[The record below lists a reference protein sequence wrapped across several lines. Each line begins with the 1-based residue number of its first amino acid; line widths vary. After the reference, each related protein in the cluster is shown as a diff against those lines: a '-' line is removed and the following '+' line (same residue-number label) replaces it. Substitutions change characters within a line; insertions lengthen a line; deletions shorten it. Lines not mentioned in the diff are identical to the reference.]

1 MCMCMYD
8 VGPNFDKVSSSS
20 FGIPHFSPPQKLADP
35 HRKKRSADLLPCS
48 FDATACRRG
57 LTVAQAVL
65 AGECGSSASPIWSLS
80 APRTSAGPL
89 PPVAPDAWHVQRAFR
104 TRPLSSPLR
113 TSAPRLRPILV
124 CYSCRAL
131 CPLSSLIVSSRPLCT
146 SPSAPIALRR
156 TRTRTCRN
164 QICSHVHQAKQS
176 RSFSSLV
183 FIGVAA
189 LCAILVPACGYAAGI
204 GTPCPPVLVDGLT
217 RGCSPKGALKG
228 IPISA
233 RPQTPHVNPWGMP
246 LGTVTLSVLG

>member
-8 VGPNFDKVSSSS
+8 VGPNFDKVSSST

-104 TRPLSSPLR
+104 TRPAFSPLR

-124 CYSCRAL
+124 CNSCCAL
-131 CPLSSLIVSSRPLCT
+131 CPLSSLIVSSPPLHLSL
-146 SPSAPIALRR
+146 SPYSSATHPYPYLPQPDLLSRAPGKAIPEL
-156 TRTRTCRN
+156 
-164 QICSHVHQAKQS
+164 QQS
-176 RSFSSLV
+176 RLHRCRRSLRH
-183 FIGVAA
+183 
-189 LCAILVPACGYAAGI
+189 PRAGLRVRSRYRH
-204 GTPCPPVLVDGLT
+204 TVPPVLVDGLT

-228 IPISA
+228 IPSISG

-246 LGTVTLSVLG
+246 LGTATLSVLG

>member
-1 MCMCMYD
+1 MH
-8 VGPNFDKVSSSS
+8 VHVRRGPS
-20 FGIPHFSPPQKLADP
+20 FGKVRFQPFSFPTFLPLNIGRPTEKNG
-35 HRKKRSADLLPCS
+35 HRNSALQTSCIVASIARQPCS
-48 FDATACRRG
+48 SCPDSR
-57 LTVAQAVL
+57 VAQAVL

-104 TRPLSSPLR
+104 TRPAFSPLR

-124 CYSCRAL
+124 CNSCCAL
-131 CPLSSLIVSSRPLCT
+131 CPLSSLIVSSPPLHLSL
-146 SPSAPIALRR
+146 SPYSSATHPYPY
-156 TRTRTCRN
+156 CRN

-204 GTPCPPVLVDGLT
+204 GTPCRLFWWTG
-217 RGCSPKGALKG
+217 
-228 IPISA
+228 
-233 RPQTPHVNPWGMP
+233 
-246 LGTVTLSVLG
+246 